1 MKKKP
6 FRIQDL
12 LNEHGKTLGLFVD
25 RPQEGMNKRITVP
38 EIQRPGL
45 SLTRYVKRKFN
56 KRILLFGRI
65 ELEYLR
71 DLSPAQRKERLEDV
85 VTKDNPAVIVAR
97 RQRPLKELKEIC
109 QKLKIPLLRSGGKTM
124 TLMSQLTLILSEF
137 FSPVESVH
145 GTLVEVFGIGVLIQ
159 GDSSVGKS
167 EAALGLIERGHRL
180 VSDDVV
186 HLRKKDNRYL
196 EGSGPE
202 LTRHLLEIRGIGII
216 NIAHLYGA
224 VSIRQ
229 NVRVEMIMDLEEWN
243 DEHYYDRVGLEEKFK
258 EILNLHIPSYVL
270 PVKPGREVAL
280 LIETTVLN
288 HRLKEMGYHSA
299 KEFNIKLLETIAKR
313 QRKGRVNIG

>member
-1 MKKKP
+1 MRRKP
-6 FRIQDL
+6 LRIQDL
-12 LNEHGKTLGLFVD
+12 MGDHGKTLGLFVD
-25 RPQEGMNKRITVP
+25 RPQEGMNKKISGP

-45 SLTRYVKRKFN
+45 SLTGYVKRKFN

-71 DLSPAQRKERLEDV
+71 DLSSGKRKERLEDV
-85 VTKDNPAVIVAR
+85 VTTDNPAVIVAR
-97 RQRPLKELKEIC
+97 GQRPPKELKDIC
-109 QKLKIPLLRSGGKTM
+109 QQLKIPLLRSKEKTM
-124 TLMSQLTLILSEF
+124 ALMSQLTLILSEF

-229 NVRVEMIMDLEEWN
+229 SVRVEMIMELEEWN
-243 DEHYYDRVGLEEKFK
+243 DNHYYDRVGLEEKFK

>member
-12 LNEHGKTLGLFVD
+12 LSEHGKTLGLFVD

-45 SLTRYVKRKFN
+45 SLTGYVKRKFN

-71 DLSPAQRKERLEDV
+71 DLSPEQRKERLEDV

-97 RQRPLKELKEIC
+97 SQRPLKEIKEIC
-109 QKLKIPLLRSGGKTM
+109 QKLKIPLLRSGKKTM
-124 TLMSQLTLILSEF
+124 MLMSQVTLILSEF

>member
-1 MKKKP
+1 MRKKP

-12 LNEHGKTLGLFVD
+12 LKEHGKALGLFVD
-25 RPQEGMNKRITVP
+25 RPQEGMSKRITVP

-45 SLTRYVKRKFN
+45 SLTGYVKRKFN

-71 DLSPAQRKERLEDV
+71 DLSALQRKQRLEDV
-85 VTKDNPAVIVAR
+85 VTQDNPAVIVAR
-97 RQRPLKELKEIC
+97 NQRPPKELKEIC
-109 QKLKIPLLRSGGKTM
+109 QRLKIPLLRSGEKTM
-124 TLMSQLTLILSEF
+124 ALMSRLTLILSEF

-186 HLRKKDNRYL
+186 HLRKKDDRYL

-258 EILNLHIPSYVL
+258 EILDLHVPSYVL

-313 QRKGRVNIG
+313 QRKGRVNVG

>member
-1 MKKKP
+1 MRKKP
-6 FRIQDL
+6 FRVQDL
-12 LNEHGKTLGLFVD
+12 VDQYGKTLGLFSD
-25 RPQEGMNKRITVP
+25 QKQEGMTRRILLP
-38 EIQRPGL
+38 EVQRPGL
-45 SLTRYVKRKFN
+45 SLTGYVKRRFN
-56 KRILLFGRI
+56 KRLLLFGRV

-71 DLSPAQRKERLEDV
+71 DLDPKHRRERLEGV

-97 RQRPLKELKEIC
+97 NARPPKELTLIC
-109 QKLKIPLLRSGGKTM
+109 QRLKIPILRSGEKTM
-124 TLMSQLTLILSEF
+124 PLLAELTLVLSEVL
-137 FSPVESVH
+137 SPTKSLH

-186 HLRKKDNRYL
+186 HVRKKDNRYL

-229 NVRVEMIMDLEEWN
+229 NVLVEMIMDLEEWN
-243 DEHYYDRVGLEEKFK
+243 DDHYYDRVGLEEKFK
-258 EILNLHIPSYVL
+258 EILNVHVPSYVL

-299 KEFNIKLLETIAKR
+299 KEFNVKLLETIAKR
-313 QRKGRVNIG
+313 QRRGKTKVV

>member
-12 LNEHGKTLGLFVD
+12 LSEHGKTLGLFVD

-45 SLTRYVKRKFN
+45 SLTGYVKRKFN

-71 DLSPAQRKERLEDV
+71 DLSPEQRKERLEDV

-97 RQRPLKELKEIC
+97 SQRPLKEIKEIC
-109 QKLKIPLLRSGGKTM
+109 QKLKIPLLRSGKKTM
-124 TLMSQLTLILSEF
+124 MLMSQLTLILSEF

>member
-1 MKKKP
+1 MRRKP
-6 FRIQDL
+6 LRIQDL
-12 LNEHGKTLGLFVD
+12 ISDHGKTLGLFVD
-25 RPQEGMNKRITVP
+25 CPQEGMNKNISVP

-45 SLTRYVKRKFN
+45 SLTGYVKRKFN

-71 DLSPAQRKERLEDV
+71 DLASERRKERLEDV

-97 RQRPLKELKEIC
+97 GQRPPKELKEIC
-109 QKLKIPLLRSGGKTM
+109 QKLKIPLLRSGEKTM
-124 TLMSQLTLILSEF
+124 TLMSQLTLILSEV
-137 FSPVESVH
+137 FSPIETVH

-196 EGSGPE
+196 EGTGPE

-229 NVRVEMIMDLEEWN
+229 SVRVEMIMDLEEWN
-243 DEHYYDRVGLEEKFK
+243 DDHYYDRVGLEEKFK

-313 QRKGRVNIG
+313 QRKGRLNVG